1 MAPRR
6 DLCRIQNSKRDRVRA
21 KLALI
26 GALKARLAE
35 RDADIRRCQR
45 IAWIEPGEDA
55 AEASELAFQRF
66 EWTRRALIRVEQGM
80 PYWRYA
86 AVRRGELAGVEMVPT
101 AAARRAYGEGVRG

>member
-1 MAPRR
+1 MRR
-6 DLCRIQNSKRDRVRA
+6 YSKRDRVRA

-45 IAWIEPGEDA
+45 AAWIEPGEDA
-55 AEASELAFQRF
+55 SEIWELAFQRF
-66 EWTRRALIRVEQGM
+66 ERTRKALIRIERGM

-86 AVRRGELAGVEMVPT
+86 ELRLAEIAAAGVKLVPT
-101 AAARRAYGEGVRG
+101 VAGRRAYGEGVRG